1 MNFIQLQ
8 YFCEISKCGSF
19 TKAAEV
25 LHVTQPSLSKAV
37 SSMEEELGCPLF
49 IRTKGGLV
57 LTEFG
62 KLFLEQATI
71 VLQEMDKLANLSAA
85 QNKLCVGVPP
95 TIGFCFIPH
104 IMDQALR
111 SPSMPALS
119 WKEAGTSTLE
129 QWLKQGI
136 IDAAIIPKTVSAGLE
151 LYDYVPFTRV
161 EEILCVSKDHA
172 LAAEK
177 FITRDMVED
186 ETFVLFSPDYNQNV
200 PFELLFGEEG
210 FFPRKATYTSQL
222 STVLDL
228 IEKNMAVAI
237 LIDEILKHE
246 RAKHQIKGIPLSPP
260 FYLELI
266 LAWSRKR
273 RPAGIREL
281 SRIITGKNF

>member
-19 TKAAEV
+19 TKAAET
-25 LHVTQPSLSKAV
+25 LHVTQPSLSKAI
-37 SSMEEELGCPLF
+37 SALEEELGYQLF

-62 KLFLEQATI
+62 RLFLDQAI
-71 VLQEMDKLANLSAA
+71 VVLREMEKLADLGIA
-85 QNKLCVGVPP
+85 QSKLCVGIPP
-95 TIGFCFIPH
+95 MIGFCFIPH
-104 IMDQALR
+104 IMDQARR
-111 SPSMPALS
+111 SASMPALT

-136 IDAAIIPKTVSAGLE
+136 IDAAIMPKTASADLE
-151 LYDYVPFTRV
+151 LYDYVPFITV
-161 EEILCVSKDHA
+161 EELLCVSKNHA
-172 LAAEK
+172 LAKEK
-177 FITRDMVED
+177 LITRDMVEN

-200 PFELLFGEEG
+200 PFEQLFGTDD
-210 FFPRKATYTSQL
+210 FFPKKATYTSQL

-246 RAKHQIKGIPLSPP
+246 RAKPQIKGIPLSPP
-260 FYLELI
+260 YYLELI
-266 LAWSRKR
+266 LAWNKKR

-281 SRIITGKNF
+281 SRIITSKAF